1 MTATAIDT
9 RRAHVRA
16 VSELLDQLEEHR
28 SRLYRLKAG
37 GARRAGLRDL
47 LVELEETQERLRQSV

>member
-1 MTATAIDT
+1 MTATALES
-9 RRAHVRA
+9 RRAHVRE
-16 VSELLDQLEEHR
+16 VSALLDDLEERR

-47 LVELEETQERLRQSV
+47 LDELDEMQARLRRSV

>member
-1 MTATAIDT
+1 MTTTAIDT
-9 RRAHVRA
+9 RREHVRQ
-16 VSELLDQLEEHR
+16 VSAILDELEERR

-47 LVELEETQERLRQSV
+47 LDELEETQAKLRQSV